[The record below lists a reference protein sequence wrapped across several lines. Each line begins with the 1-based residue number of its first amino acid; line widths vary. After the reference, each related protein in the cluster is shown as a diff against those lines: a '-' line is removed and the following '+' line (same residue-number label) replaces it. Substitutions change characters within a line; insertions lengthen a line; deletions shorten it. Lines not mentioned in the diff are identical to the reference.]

1 MTGLAWSR
9 GLAAAALVLLLPACA
24 SIPDSG
30 PVRKVEGVASS
41 TVEDSVIEQP
51 EVLLLPP
58 EPVPGLSPE
67 EVLRGFLAASAA
79 SDDDHALAR
88 QYLTPEA
95 SAAWDDDA
103 EVVVHDPSQLR
114 VECRAGGETVA
125 DCAAVERLL
134 MTSRRVA
141 VIDSDG
147 AWSVDRGSLSDVYGV
162 ERVEGEWRLSQV
174 PPGVR
179 LTPADVARTYRAV
192 SVNFLDPPGDQL
204 VADRVF
210 LPVVSR
216 TLPQLLVEALL
227 RGPTSRLEG
236 AVRTAV
242 PPGTE
247 LRGLRL
253 EGGVVQVDLTA
264 PAAAADG
271 DARQALSAQLVA
283 TLRQVPDVT
292 GVRLLVDG
300 QPLEVPGVEP
310 TQPIDGWP
318 QFEPRATRARGPGLV
333 VTDDGV
339 RPLTP
344 DTDDGLG
351 EPVGPRLA
359 EAAVDLG
366 RGRLAGLREA
376 GGQTVLWS
384 GRASEVVPRF
394 AADGLAPP
402 SWGGGRYGVWTAR
415 PGGRAEVVLVPDAG
429 EPVAVPVPVLARAGG
444 IRQVRVSRDDV
455 RIALVAGE
463 GEGTRLYV
471 GILEPDPST
480 DAGVA
485 IRDLHQVAP
494 SLTDVQDVSW
504 ADGQQLTV
512 LARSEGAPAAWA
524 VQSDGS
530 VLTPLPVSGLSAA
543 PTALA
548 SAPGSPLLLESG
560 GQVWQVVSGVARSP
574 VAGTDPLYPG

>member
-1 MTGLAWSR
+1 VTRRPGAG
-9 GLAAAALVLLLPACA
+9 GLAATVLLLLTGCA
-24 SIPDSG
+24 SVPDSG
-30 PVRKVEGVASS
+30 PVRRVEGVTSS

-103 EVVVHDPSQLR
+103 EVVVHDPSKMR
-114 VECRAGGETVA
+114 VECRAGGGTLAECSGA
-125 DCAAVERLL
+125 KRLL
-134 MTSRRVA
+134 MTSRREA

-147 AWSVDRGSLSDVYGV
+147 AWSVDQGSLSDVYGI
-162 ERVEGEWRLSQV
+162 ERVDGEWRLSQV

-216 TLPQLLVEALL
+216 TLPRLLVEALL

-247 LRGLRL
+247 LRGLTL

-300 QPLEVPGVEP
+300 EPLDVPGVES

-333 VTDDGV
+333 LADDGV

-344 DTDDGLG
+344 GSDDGLG
-351 EPVGPRLA
+351 APIGPPLTD
-359 EAAVDLG
+359 AAVDLT

-376 GGQTVLWS
+376 GEQTVLWS
-384 GRASEVVPRF
+384 GRAPDVAPRF
-394 AADGLAPP
+394 AADRLAPP

-415 PGGRAEVVLVPDAG
+415 PGGRAEVVLVPDTG
-429 EPVAVPVPVLARAGG
+429 EPVAVPVPQLARAGG
-444 IRQVRVSRDDV
+444 IREVRVSRDDV
-455 RIALVAGE
+455 RIALVVGE
-463 GEGTRLYV
+463 GEASRLYV
-471 GILEPDPST
+471 GVLAPDEST
-480 DAGVA
+480 AAGVA
-485 IRDLHQVAP
+485 IRDLRQVAP

-524 VQSDGS
+524 VLNDGS
-530 VLTPLPVSGLSAA
+530 VVAPLPVSGLSAA

-560 GQVWQVVSGVARSP
+560 GQVWQVLSGVARSP